1 MNYLMKGFKELN
13 YGDLLAVNG
22 GCSGSCSGFYSSVRT
37 STTQNPTNVPVGNL
51 SGDTRLVNAIEK
63 NMDKKTNSYVFGK
76 NDCDI
81 WTEKVLKE
89 AGFDISNQW
98 GKAEYCSVAE
108 HEKALASKT
117 TDAASV
123 GWSVVLMTDSSKY
136 TTDHCGI
143 IKVENNGTVSFYQ
156 NTKSAGGPT
165 CEKYSSVKA
174 FQSAY
179 AYSDFDYLKI
189 TN

>member
-22 GCSGSCSGFYSSVRT
+22 GCSGSCSGTYSSMGM
-37 STTQNPTNVPVGNL
+37 SPKLPNMPIGIL
-51 SGDTRLVNAIEK
+51 SGNTRLTTAIER
-63 NMDKKTNSYVFGK
+63 NLDKSTNKYVFGK

-81 WTEKVLKE
+81 WTEKVLKD
-89 AGFDISNQW
+89 AGFDISSQW
-98 GKAEYCSVAE
+98 GKAEYCSVAD
-108 HEKALASKT
+108 HEKVLANKT
-117 TDAASV
+117 TDVASV